1 MVEVKRKLDTAEERI
16 AKLETE
22 CPFKKKT
29 TTTTTQNTVQ
39 RHEHMVEKLK
49 DKE

>member
-1 MVEVKRKLDTAEERI
+1 MVEVKRKLDTAKERI

-22 CPFKKKT
+22 CPFKK
-29 TTTTTQNTVQ
+29 NNNNNPSTVQ
-39 RHEHMVEKLK
+39 RHERMVERLK